1 MQADI
6 DQCVVFAMLELRRLW
21 RWFALEQ
28 GRVGGETNGLQ
39 RNTAG
44 AEVEPA
50 VTVAVLIQLQGKA
63 PRRHILEDQLLAAA
77 LLHTQQR
84 LPVGLIGADQAQ
96 IQRRVALV
104 VLHPNQQIARLGRQ
118 AAKQENHCTGHAVFG
133 YDLKKSLWHNP
144 PILQGFALKMRQ
156 VLVVHFSQTGQL
168 NRLVQSVCAPLQASD
183 GVQLDF
189 LALQPAQPF
198 PFPWP
203 FLGFF
208 RIFPETVLMKPQ
220 PLLPLAVD
228 PDKRYD
234 LIILAY
240 QVWFLSPSLP
250 CTSFLASPEAARLL
264 KGTSVVTLIGCRN
277 MWLMAQEKVKARLQ
291 ALGAKLVDN
300 VVLTDACGTAAS
312 FLATPL
318 WMFTGRQKPYSWVPR
333 AGIDEAEIASAS
345 RFGEAMARR
354 LLADEQPI
362 EQPMLC
368 GLGAVKVDEKLIASE
383 KVGNRSFTLWSRLL
397 SALGPQQSRRR
408 AVGLV
413 VYIVFLICLIITVVP
428 ITAVLKKLLAPLSKA
443 RIQREKAYF
452 AGPSGE

>member
-1 MQADI
+1 M
-6 DQCVVFAMLELRRLW
+6 
-21 RWFALEQ
+21 
-28 GRVGGETNGLQ
+28 
-39 RNTAG
+39 
-44 AEVEPA
+44 
-50 VTVAVLIQLQGKA
+50 
-63 PRRHILEDQLLAAA
+63 RH
-77 LLHTQQR
+77 
-84 LPVGLIGADQAQ
+84 
-96 IQRRVALV
+96 
-104 VLHPNQQIARLGRQ
+104 
-118 AAKQENHCTGHAVFG
+118 
-133 YDLKKSLWHNP
+133 
-144 PILQGFALKMRQ
+144 

-168 NRLVQSVCAPLQASD
+168 DRLAQSVCAPLREHD
-183 GVQLDF
+183 GIEVDF
-189 LALQPAQPF
+189 LTLEPAEPF

-228 PDKRYD
+228 SGKRYD
-234 LIILAY
+234 LVILAY

-250 CTSFLASPEAARLL
+250 CTSFLASTEAASLL
-264 KGTSVVTLIGCRN
+264 KDTPVVTLIGCRN

-291 ALGAKLVDN
+291 ALGARLVDN

-333 AGIDEAEIASAS
+333 AGIDEQELAAAS
-345 RFGEAMARR
+345 RFGDAMARR
-354 LLADEQPI
+354 LLADQQPI
-362 EQPMLC
+362 EAPMLA

-408 AVGLV
+408 GVGLV
-413 VYIVFLICLIITVVP
+413 VYIVFLLCLIVTVVP
-428 ITAVLKKLLAPLSKA
+428 ITALLKKLLAPLFKA